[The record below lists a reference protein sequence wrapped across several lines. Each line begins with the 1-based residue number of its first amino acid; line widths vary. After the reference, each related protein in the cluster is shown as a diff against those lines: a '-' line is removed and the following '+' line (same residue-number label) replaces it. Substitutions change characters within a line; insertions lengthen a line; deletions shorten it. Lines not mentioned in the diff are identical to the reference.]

1 MSIDK
6 IFKGIDKVFEWA
18 SALILGFMMILMA
31 LQVLFRYV
39 LNSPLAWSEEL
50 ARFAFIWMT
59 FIAGYL
65 AARNAEHVAVTA
77 IQDRLPNIPSKIL
90 KLASDWI
97 SAGFFGI
104 VAVYSLM
111 QWSTLASQTSSA
123 LRIPM
128 SLVYLGMI
136 IGSIFMA
143 IAYFAAGI
151 SKVIPQ
157 KNA

>member
-1 MSIDK
+1 MDR
-6 IFKGIDKVFEWA
+6 IFSTIDKVFEWA
-18 SALILGFMMILMA
+18 SALILALMMILMA
-31 LQVLFRYV
+31 MQVLFRYV

-65 AARNAEHVAVTA
+65 AARNAEHVSITA
-77 IQDRLPNIPSKIL
+77 IQDRLPGIPSIIIKA
-90 KLASDWI
+90 ASNWI
-97 SAGFFGI
+97 SAGFFGV
-104 VAVYSLM
+104 VAFYCLQ

-128 SLVYLGMI
+128 SMVYLGMI
-136 IGSIFMA
+136 IGAVFMA

-151 SKVIPQ
+151 RVIRTKETQ
-157 KNA
+157 